1 MRLQARLRDAQA
13 ARAVL
18 DQLPATSSAEN
29 LVEEPNWSPSVDTT
43 SSHEWV
49 EEEIEDP
56 AASFVKAD
64 PVPESTP
71 DSTLDS
77 TLSKDWG
84 KVSEPPDEVEIALRK
99 SRPASSAGLAA
110 PPLYAAGVSAE
121 LE

>member
-13 ARAVL
+13 AQAVL

-43 SSHEWV
+43 
-49 EEEIEDP
+49 
-56 AASFVKAD
+56 ASFVKAD

-71 DSTLDS
+71 DSTLDNV
-77 TLSKDWG
+77 LSKDWEKG
-84 KVSEPPDEVEIALRK
+84 NRVKEKPTSQQCGIG
-99 SRPASSAGLAA
+99 STAA
-110 PPLYAAGVSAE
+110 VRSGCFRARTQE